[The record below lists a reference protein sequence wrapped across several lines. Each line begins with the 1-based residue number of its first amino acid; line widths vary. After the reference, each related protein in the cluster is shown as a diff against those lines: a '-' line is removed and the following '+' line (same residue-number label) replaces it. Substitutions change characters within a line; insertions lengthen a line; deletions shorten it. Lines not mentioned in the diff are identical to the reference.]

1 MSVTVKNV
9 FEKAPVE
16 MRNVLANALVEM
28 GANDSRI
35 IAMDADTLGSSGLK
49 PFKKAYPDRY
59 IDCGIQEANMVG
71 VAAGMSATG
80 KVPFIHSFGPFVSRR
95 VYDQVFL
102 SCCYAKLNV
111 KLIGSDPGVTAAYN
125 GGTHMPFEDMGALMS
140 VPEITLVEPADSVQF
155 EWLVRELQNAYGV
168 YYIRLYRKNAVGVFE
183 PGSKFQLGK
192 AAVLKEGTD
201 VCIAASGIMVA
212 EALKAAD
219 KLAEQGISA
228 AVLNTFTWK
237 PLDDEALARYAA
249 QCGCVVTAEN
259 HNVIGGLGS
268 AVANSLARTCPV
280 PVEMV
285 GIQDQFGEV
294 GTEAYLRQR
303 FGLTP
308 EAIEEAAKRAIARK
322 NK

>member
-28 GANDSRI
+28 GANDNRI

-125 GGTHMPFEDMGALMS
+125 GGTHMPFEDMGILR
-140 VPEITLVEPADSVQF
+140 VIPEITLVEPSDPVQLSAILPQIAD
-155 EWLVRELQNAYGV
+155 NYGTT
-168 YYIRLYRKNAVGVFE
+168 YIRLMRKNPISVYEEGSTFE
-183 PGSKFQLGK
+183 IGK
-192 AAVLKEGTD
+192 AALLRPGKD
-201 VCIAASGIMVA
+201 VTIIASGIMVS
-212 EALKAAD
+212 EALKAAAD
-219 KLAEQGISA
+219 LAACGIDARVIDS
-228 AVLNTFTWK
+228 FTWK
-237 PLDDEALARYAA
+237 PLDEACIAA
-249 QCGCVVTAEN
+249 CAAETGAIVTCEN
-259 HNVIGGLGS
+259 HNVKGGLGS
-268 AVANSLARTCPV
+268 AVAEVVCKTTPV
-280 PVEMV
+280 PMEFV
-285 GIQDQFGEV
+285 GIQDVFGEV
-294 GTEAYLRQR
+294 GTEAWLREH
-303 FGLTP
+303 FNFNAATI
-308 EAIEEAAKRAIARK
+308 AAAAKKAVSRK
-322 NK
+322 